1 MNIPSGGLAMVV
13 IAAIWF
19 LVFLPSF
26 MKRDEQKIIQREQL
40 ERGKEIAKTHLGEQA
55 TQAIAVKRGRAT
67 FATVAVVGAVFSVF
81 ATLDFFA
88 TGRSLVSGLVALSVT
103 VMGLLLTFSL
113 NRKYQELLTSVAVR
127 QVPLS
132 MPIAPV
138 IKRAKLN
145 EKNNDFTPIEIPG
158 QAYLKTGAIEIVE
171 LADVVELSEVEA
183 SPKIESIDEI
193 MRRRRQVG

>member
-1 MNIPSGGLAMVV
+1 MVV

-138 IKRAKLN
+138 IKRADLN

>member
-138 IKRAKLN
+138 IKRANLN

>member
-103 VMGLLLTFSL
+103 VMGLLLTFAL

-138 IKRAKLN
+138 IKRANLN

-158 QAYLKTGAIEIVE
+158 QAYLKTGAIEIVD

>member
-103 VMGLLLTFSL
+103 VMGLLLTFAL

-138 IKRAKLN
+138 IKRANLN

-171 LADVVELSEVEA
+171 LADLVELSEVEA